1 MFLRNLAIHLQVAW
15 HRSPETNIDMLMR
28 PTVRFHEQIHVNQND
43 INTTTL
49 NAELQYK
56 WMEIRSVV
64 PHVAV

>member
-1 MFLRNLAIHLQVAW
+1 MK
-15 HRSPETNIDMLMR
+15 
-28 PTVRFHEQIHVNQND
+28 QIHVNQND

-64 PHVAV
+64 LHVAV